1 MALSIGRT
9 LYNLTARPHTGANQ
23 SRPPRPQGRLIWLH
37 APDASFAR
45 GISQLGRRL
54 MRETGAQVMITCPD
68 DIVGLDRAV
77 LHQHPPLDAAPDVRS
92 FLDHWHPDLILMA
105 GGEVR
110 PAVLLECADR
120 RLPVLMADAR
130 APYLIKGRD
139 GWYPGLLR
147 RSLAVFQ
154 HVLAVDDGAAKAFR
168 KAGAAGVQTT
178 GRMEEGSAALGYHEP
193 ERAVLAELLA
203 TRPVWLAAD
212 VPKAEEAAVI
222 AAHRSALQLAH
233 RLLLILVPQDPARA
247 APLAELIEAQTG
259 WMVAQRGLEQEPE
272 PETEVYIPDS
282 AAEYGLWYRLAP
294 VTFMGGTLLGDGCA
308 RNPMEP
314 AALGSAILYG
324 PRPGAYGTAF
334 GRLGAHLAAR
344 AVGSPTDLGDA
355 LADLLSPDR
364 AARLAQAAWA
374 VASDGVDVTDRV
386 IALATQMLDTQ
397 KPNGS
402 G

>member
-9 LYNLTARPHTGANQ
+9 LYNLTARPLTGADVL
-23 SRPPRPQGRLIWLH
+23 RPPRPKGRLIWLH
-37 APDASFAR
+37 VPDAGFAR
-45 GISQLGRRL
+45 GVVRLAQRL
-54 MRETGAQVMITCPD
+54 MQEVGAQVLITCPQ
-68 DIVGLDRAV
+68 DIALFDAAV
-77 LHQHPPLDAAPDVRS
+77 MQERPPLDAAPDARA
-92 FLDHWHPDLILMA
+92 FLDHWLPDLILMA

-110 PAVLLECADR
+110 PAALLECADR
-120 RLPVLMADAR
+120 RLPVVMVDAR
-130 APYLIKGRD
+130 APYMIKGRE

-147 RSLAVFQ
+147 TSLGVFQ
-154 HVLAVDDGAAKAFR
+154 HILAVDDIAAKAFR
-168 KAGAAGVQTT
+168 KSGMTQVQTT
-178 GRMEEGSAALGYHEP
+178 GRMEEPSAALGYHEP

-222 AAHRSALQLAH
+222 AAHRSALRLAH

-247 APLAELIEAQTG
+247 ATLAAEMETQMG

-272 PETEVYIPDS
+272 PDSEVYIPDS

-294 VTFMGGTLLGDGCA
+294 VTFMGGTLLGEGCA

-324 PRPGAYGTAF
+324 PRPGAYGTMF
-334 GRLGAHLAAR
+334 GRLGAALAAR

-364 AARLAQAAWA
+364 AARLAQAAWS
-374 VASDGVDVTDRV
+374 VVSDGVDVTDQV
-386 IALATQMLDTQ
+386 IGLATQIIGTKTSMGT
-397 KPNGS
+397 G
-402 G
+402 